1 MEKYVINGGNRLSG
15 KIRIESAKNSVLPI
29 IAGSILTNEQVVI
42 KNCPKIQD
50 VYSMLEILSYL
61 GSKWCFDENNLM
73 ISNASIN
80 SYDIPKKLA
89 SPLRSSIFLLGALL
103 CRFKKAKI
111 YQPGGCNIGKRPID
125 LHISALEQL
134 GVKTEFFGEQ
144 LICSAKDIKGNNI
157 YLKFPSVGATENIIL
172 CSVLGKGKTQIFN
185 PAREPEIV
193 DLMNFLNSMGA
204 KIYGAGTS
212 TILIDG
218 VDKLSG
224 TEHTPISDRVECGT
238 FMLATAISGGEVEL
252 SNCNSKNI
260 SLLINKL
267 CNNTC
272 KISINNDIIY
282 IKSGEKRKG
291 FSFIT
296 NPYPHFPTDLQAQT
310 MSLLSVSEGVST
322 ITENVFENRFS
333 HAKELVKM
341 GADISVKGK
350 TAIIKGVKR
359 LRGEKVVATDLRG
372 GASLV
377 LAGLNAE
384 GQTTVENIC
393 YIERGYCDFDL
404 KLRSLGADIIKQG

>member
-61 GSKWCFDENNLM
+61 GSKWCFDENNLI

-157 YLKFPSVGATENIIL
+157 YLKFPSVGATENINL
-172 CSVLGKGKTQIFN
+172 CSVLGKGKTQIFKWERPN
-185 PAREPEIV
+185 R
-193 DLMNFLNSMGA
+193 
-204 KIYGAGTS
+204 
-212 TILIDG
+212 
-218 VDKLSG
+218 
-224 TEHTPISDRVECGT
+224 
-238 FMLATAISGGEVEL
+238 TAHHL
-252 SNCNSKNI
+252 
-260 SLLINKL
+260 
-267 CNNTC
+267 
-272 KISINNDIIY
+272 
-282 IKSGEKRKG
+282 
-291 FSFIT
+291 
-296 NPYPHFPTDLQAQT
+296 
-310 MSLLSVSEGVST
+310 
-322 ITENVFENRFS
+322 
-333 HAKELVKM
+333 
-341 GADISVKGK
+341 
-350 TAIIKGVKR
+350 
-359 LRGEKVVATDLRG
+359 
-372 GASLV
+372 GASHLKINPDGSEYIT
-377 LAGLNAE
+377 GLFA
-384 GQTTVENIC
+384 Q
-393 YIERGYCDFDL
+393 
-404 KLRSLGADIIKQG
+404 